1 MESKLPRIL
10 ESSFTSVASLS
21 IIVNIW
27 HAILSFG
34 LVNANFLPTPLD
46 VFESLVGLLHDETFI
61 GDIYSSISR
70 VLTGFLVGAI
80 TGLILA
86 GINSYSRISSKITTP
101 WIEVVRPIPPL
112 AWIPI
117 AILFFGLGDKP
128 AIFLV
133 SLGSFFPIYTTT
145 YQAIKN
151 IPEKYLHTAKVLGAN
166 TKLLLL
172 DVIIPSILPRVIA
185 GLKIGLGM
193 SWMIVITAELV
204 GSTSGLGYFIE
215 LNRLLLHVDNVIVGM
230 LVIGAIGYAMN
241 ASISFIEKK
250 FSHYHNAI

>member
-1 MESKLPRIL
+1 MESNLLKSLGRH
-10 ESSFTSVASLS
+10 VAGIAS
-21 IIVNIW
+21 IILGITAW
-27 HAILSFG
+27 QALLSFG

-46 VFESLVGLLHDETFI
+46 VFKSLVELIQDGTFI
-61 GDIYSSISR
+61 GDIFSSITR
-70 VLTGFLVGAI
+70 VFLGFLGGAI
-80 TGLILA
+80 IGLIIAALNA
-86 GINSYSRISSKITTP
+86 YSGISTRITTP
-101 WIEVVRPIPPL
+101 WIEIIRPIPPL

-133 SLGSFFPIYTTT
+133 SLGSFFPIYTNT

-151 IPEKYLHTAKVLGAN
+151 IPDKYLHTAKVLGAN

-172 DVIIPSILPRVIA
+172 DIIIPSILPRVIT
-185 GLKIGLGM
+185 GLKIGLGI

-204 GSTSGLGYFIE
+204 GATSGLGYFIE
-215 LNRLLLHVDNVIVGM
+215 LNRLLLRVDNVIVGM

-241 ASISFIEKK
+241 TLISFVEKR
-250 FSHYHNAI
+250 FFHYQVAV